1 MEKSCNL
8 KQHLLKEC
16 SSNCFHTGYNLHS
29 WVTGSM
35 HSFLV
40 IQQQDAPSYKMH
52 SRFESGNVKF
62 STGKFRENTWLLYGS
77 LVFVVHAC
85 TVREKT

>member
-1 MEKSCNL
+1 
-8 KQHLLKEC
+8 
-16 SSNCFHTGYNLHS
+16 
-29 WVTGSM
+29 M

-85 TVREKT
+85 TVREQT